1 MVLVSPWELPSPPHS
16 IPPWPARS
24 KAAWPTPLRL
34 ATRTPMPAPCRLP
47 ARPPSCPWLRRTWT
61 TDVRGT
67 PTGAPASASSHPAR
81 ASFPPAI
88 ASVTASQVLTGTS
101 MATPHVSG
109 VLALW
114 AAAHNVSTVAQLKQM
129 IQGAASKAIQ
139 RDSLVSQTPNLL
151 LFNHHDI

>member
-1 MVLVSPWELPSPPHS
+1 MGTAFSTALTSAVASSVESGV
-16 IPPWPARS
+16 AYAV
-24 KAAWPTPLRL
+24 AAGNSNADACT
-34 ATRTPMPAPCRLP
+34 M
-47 ARPPSCPWLRRTWT
+47 S
-61 TDVRGT
+61 
-67 PTGAPASASSHPAR
+67 PASEASVVSVA
-81 ASFPPAI
+81 ASDMDDRRSWYSNWGACVSVFAPGTGIISAGI
-88 ASVTASQVLTGTS
+88 ASVTASQVLSGTS

-114 AAAHNVSTVAQLKQM
+114 AAGHNVSTVAQLKQM